1 MMENMIIKDEAIES
15 IILNSIL
22 GVEGV
27 IDTWKGIEEYIPYL
41 NTDKKHPHGID
52 FVITKDNVISM
63 NVFLIVKY
71 GFDLRKIGK
80 EVQENIKNQLE
91 NITPFKVGKIN
102 VIIEDVK
109 YED

>member
-1 MMENMIIKDEAIES
+1 MKNVIIKDEAIES
-15 IILNSIL
+15 IILNATL

-41 NTDKKHPHGID
+41 NEDKKHPHGID
-52 FVITKDNVISM
+52 FIVTEDNIISM
-63 NVFLIVKY
+63 NIFIIVKY
-71 GFDLRKIGK
+71 GFDLKKIGK
-80 EVQENIKNQLE
+80 EIQNNVKNQLE

-102 VIIEDVK
+102 VVVEDVK